1 MQLNSS
7 DTEYPGMQVVLTSP
21 TGTQSSL
28 WLPPGQPQ
36 GRYTSEALGM
46 EHFFIEGRG
55 GIWTACCSGTA
66 SFANRSGSEK
76 TAAPLE
82 DLQILIYRDNDET
95 FFVYPEFWS
104 GERGKFRNFQVPDRT
119 MISIGRIRGN
129 DIQYQCPYV
138 SGNQATLEYADG
150 KWYVWDHESLNGT
163 FLNGKRIQE
172 TALELGDCLY
182 ISGLRIIIGTNFL
195 SINCYERD
203 VSLNQNKFCELC
215 PSEPAANSQ
224 DAISGQQVFNRQPR
238 RRLSLSTE
246 PIVIEGPPMT
256 MNGNKMPLMLRMG
269 GSMAMSVSSL
279 LAGRFTTL
287 ISSVLFPVMSSKYTD
302 KERKEYEQRRVELY
316 SRYLEEKRRSISE
329 EKEREEYALN
339 QNYPG
344 LQRILQFPADGKRLW
359 ERRPNDDDFLTLRV
373 GVGSSPLMAEIQYP
387 NESFSMDEDPL
398 EKSMLQLAKSNV
410 QLENV
415 PIQISLQ
422 EDFVCGITG
431 IRWLRMDLIR
441 NLILQLT
448 ILHSYDEVKLIFL
461 SDAESLKELNFVRY
475 LPHVWTDDRSMR
487 FIALNAMDASQISE
501 YLKKER
507 DDGNQSKSL
516 KDVLKK
522 HPYYVI
528 FALDKRVFDS
538 AEVIKDILND
548 ETSMG
553 SSIIAAYGDLP
564 KECTKIIQMNAS
576 GTHSMLSLKQLDSA
590 TQEFSLD
597 TYDKILAD
605 TASRQLSATQL
616 KTISESFSLPKT
628 YTFLEMYGVG
638 KVEHLNILQR
648 WQDNNPTTSLAVPV
662 GIGTD
667 GQLFQLDLH
676 QKFQGPH
683 GLVAGMTGSGKSEFI
698 ITYILSLAVN
708 FHPDEVAFILIDYKG
723 GGLAGAFDNPDRG
736 VKLPH
741 VIGTITNLD
750 GAAIQRSLL
759 SIQSE
764 LMRRQRIF
772 NRAKSI
778 SNEGTMDIYSYQRL
792 YRSGKVQEPLPH
804 LFIISDEFA
813 ELKQQEPEFMENL
826 MSIARI
832 GRSLGIHLILATQ
845 KPAGVV
851 NDQIRSNTK
860 FRVCLKVQD
869 KSDSMDMLNRPEA
882 VELKDTGRFYLQVG
896 YNEYFALGQSAWCGM
911 EYEPQEEV
919 IVQLDSSVEVLDQMG
934 RTVCAAKPAIEKV
947 GTGKTQL
954 VAIVEYLSTL
964 AKEAGMEEK
973 SLWKPALPAYI
984 PYASLPK
991 EVYPHSASKL
1001 QAMVGLTDDPEMQKQ
1016 EPLWVELGDSN
1027 LLILGESQSGKTTLL
1042 QTLLYDIVINYS
1054 PDEVNYYLF
1063 DFSKHALQAFQQAP
1077 HCGAWICEDDDAQ
1090 IDRLIRFLVEI
1101 ADKRKQLFYNAG
1113 VTSYESYVQHQQL
1126 PQLVVIVDN
1135 YYFFNTLKQAS
1146 NYCSMI
1152 CELMK
1157 ICVPYGIKFVLTATH
1172 ANEVNNKTKLECGG
1186 RIALH
1191 LKDKYVYGDVLNQKC
1206 AYVPPDQPGRG
1217 LVCVDGRVL
1226 EFQIAA
1232 VGDFTDATRDREAIK
1247 CAIEAVR
1254 KRYPESHAWDM
1265 LPVVNENET
1274 YEAFCSRFSSGRIP
1288 LGYAL
1293 QNMRQVALPL
1303 RQFSMLSVYFGNPQ
1317 GISAVWGNFLYA
1329 ARHNQMKVIFI
1340 KRNEGSCYETLL
1352 PEAPFQ
1358 VVDCYAAQLHQ
1369 LLVELASELQI
1380 RRVLLENYCK
1390 DNQLNVRRED
1400 IYVETFC
1407 YMAEKSVPILIMI
1420 ENFSEFC
1427 ASIDPVDSEAFSM
1440 LFNYAR
1446 KLNIYII
1453 SGHYPNDPPISSSA
1467 EVVEVFNPDRLFM
1480 LFGGQF
1486 HRQPLDKLPREYAQ
1500 LENPSAYNKCLMRY
1514 RDQYYPVLMPCGD
1527 ISAATACK
1535 DDESIF

>member
-1 MQLNSS
+1 MQHNPS
-7 DTEYPGMQVVLTSP
+7 DAQYPGMQVVLTSP
-21 TGTQSSL
+21 VGTQSTL

-36 GRYTSEALGM
+36 GRYISAVPGM

-55 GIWTACCSGTA
+55 GIWTACCSGDA
-66 SFANRSGSEK
+66 SFANRNGSEK
-76 TAAPLE
+76 HAAPME
-82 DLQILIYRDNDET
+82 DLEILIYRDHGEN
-95 FFVYPEFWS
+95 FFVYPELWS
-104 GERGKFRNFQVPDRT
+104 GERGRFQNFQVPGRT
-119 MISIGRIRGN
+119 TISIGRIRGN

-138 SGNQATLEYADG
+138 SGNQASLEHADG
-150 KWYVWDHESLNGT
+150 RWYIQDHDSLNGT
-163 FLNGKRIQE
+163 FLNGTRIQE
-172 TALELGDCLY
+172 AALTLGDCLY
-182 ISGLRIIIGTNFL
+182 ISGLRIIIGTDFL
-195 SINCYERD
+195 SINCYDRN
-203 VSLNQNKFCELC
+203 VSLNQNKFSALHRCDTIEV
-215 PSEPAANSQ
+215 PPDMPADQSL
-224 DAISGQQVFNRQPR
+224 FNRQPR
-238 RRLSLSTE
+238 RRLSLTAD

-256 MNGNKMPLMLRMG
+256 MNGNKMPLVLRMG
-269 GSMAMSVSSL
+269 GSMVMSASSL
-279 LAGRFTTL
+279 LAGRFTTML
-287 ISSVLFPVMSSKYTD
+287 SSVLFPVLSSKYTD

-316 SRYLEEKRRSISE
+316 GRYLEEKKRCISE
-329 EKEREEYALN
+329 EKEREEHALN
-339 QNYPG
+339 QNYPD
-344 LQRILQFPADGKRLW
+344 LQRILQFPTDGKRLW
-359 ERRPNDDDFLTLRV
+359 ERRPSDDDFLTLRV
-373 GVGSSPLMAEIQYP
+373 GIGSSPLLAEIQYP
-387 NESFSMDEDPL
+387 SESFSMDEDPL
-398 EKSMLQLAKSNV
+398 EKKMLQMAKSKV

-431 IRWLRMDLIR
+431 IRRLRMELVR

-461 SDAESLKELNFVRY
+461 SDDESLQELNFIRY
-475 LPHVWTDDRSMR
+475 LPHIWTDDRSMR

-507 DDGNQSKSL
+507 ENGPQNKSL

-538 AEVIKDILND
+538 AEVIKDILDD

-553 SSIIAAYGDLP
+553 TSIIAAYGDLP
-564 KECTKIIQMNAS
+564 KECTKIIQMNAT
-576 GTHSMLSLKQLDSA
+576 GTHSIISLTQLDSA
-590 TQEFSLD
+590 TQEFRLD
-597 TYDKILAD
+597 TYDQPLAH
-605 TASRQLSATQL
+605 TAYRQLSATQL
-616 KTISESFSLPKT
+616 KTMSESFSLPKT
-628 YTFLEMYGVG
+628 YTFLEMYRVG

-648 WQDNNPTTSLAVPV
+648 WRDNNPTSSLAVPV

-764 LMRRQRIF
+764 LTRRQRIF
-772 NRAKSI
+772 NRVKSV

-792 YRSGKVQEPLPH
+792 YRAGKVQEPLPH

-882 VELKDTGRFYLQVG
+882 VELKETGRFYLQVG

-919 IVQLDSSVEVLDQMG
+919 VVQLDSSVEVLDQMG
-934 RTVCAAKPAIEKV
+934 RTICATKPAVKKA
-947 GTGKTQL
+947 GAGKTQL
-954 VAIVEYLSTL
+954 VAIVEYLSAL
-964 AKEAGMEEK
+964 AKEAGIEER

-984 PYASLPK
+984 PYTSLSNTPRQHIASSLR
-991 EVYPHSASKL
+991 AL
-1001 QAMVGLTDDPEMQKQ
+1001 IGLTDDPEMQMQ
-1016 EPLWVELGDSN
+1016 EPLWVDLGNSN
-1027 LLILGESQSGKTTLL
+1027 LLILGESQSGKTSLV
-1042 QTLLYDIVINYS
+1042 QTLLYDVVTNFS
-1054 PDEVNYYLF
+1054 PDEVNFYLF
-1063 DFSKHALQAFQQAP
+1063 DFSKRALQVFQQAP
-1077 HCGAWICEDDDAQ
+1077 HCGAWICEDEDTQ
-1090 IDRLIRFLVEI
+1090 IERLLRFLSEI
-1101 ADKRKQLFYNAG
+1101 TDKRKRLFYDAG
-1113 VTSYESYVQHQQL
+1113 VTSYESYVQHKQL
-1126 PQLVVIVDN
+1126 PQLLVIIDN
-1135 YYFFNTLKQAS
+1135 YYFFNTLKQA
-1146 NYCSMI
+1146 NTYCTLI
-1152 CELMK
+1152 GELMK
-1157 ICVPYGIKFVLTATH
+1157 VCVPYGIKFILTATH
-1172 ANEVNNKTKLECGG
+1172 TNEVSNKTKLECGG

-1206 AYVPPDQPGRG
+1206 TYVPPDQPGRG
-1217 LVCVDGRVL
+1217 LVCVDGRIL

-1232 VGDFTDATRDREAIK
+1232 VGDFTDAVQDQETIKRAI
-1247 CAIEAVR
+1247 AAAQ
-1254 KRYPESHAWDM
+1254 KRYPEAHAWDI
-1265 LPVVNENET
+1265 LPTVNESET
-1274 YEAFCSRFSSGRIP
+1274 YEAFCDRFSSGRIP
-1288 LGYAL
+1288 LGYSL
-1293 QNMRQVALPL
+1293 QDMRQVALPL

-1317 GISAVWGNFLYA
+1317 GVSPVWSNFLYA
-1329 ARHNQMKVIFI
+1329 ARHNEMKVIFI
-1340 KRNEGSCYETLL
+1340 RRDEGSCYEML
-1352 PEAPFQ
+1352 PAADQ
-1358 VVDCYAAQLHQ
+1358 VVNCQAEQLQ
-1369 LLVELASELQI
+1369 SLWAELTDEFVTRKALFQD
-1380 RRVLLENYCK
+1380 YC
-1390 DNQLNVRRED
+1390 NNHNLNMKRED
-1400 IYVETFC
+1400 IYTETFS
-1407 YMAEKSVPILIMI
+1407 YMAEHTTPMLIII
-1420 ENFSEFC
+1420 ENYSDFC
-1427 ASIDPVDSEAFSM
+1427 SALDSSASNVFAA
-1440 LFNYAR
+1440 LFQLAR
-1446 KLNIYII
+1446 RVNAYVI
-1453 SGHYPNDPPISSSA
+1453 SGHYPEDQSPSAGA
-1467 EVVEVFNPDRLFM
+1467 EVDDVFNPDKLFM

-1486 HRQPLDKLPREYAQ
+1486 HRQPFDTLPREYAQ
-1500 LENPSAYNKCLMRY
+1500 LEKPSAYNKCLMRY

-1527 ISAATACK
+1527 ISTATACK